1 MNLMS
6 FAGHGYMRPSPTETP
21 MSTTP
26 TNETTTAGT
35 ASPATTTPSPDR
47 QQRRLAEA
55 LKRVSRFA
63 DRAAAFRYA
72 AHPGTPLRVLLG
84 DDGRFWAATPADA
97 ARLERAGYEYAD

>member
-6 FAGHGYMRPSPTETP
+6 FAGHGYMRASPTESP

-26 TNETTTAGT
+26 RNTTLTNEATTAT
-35 ASPATTTPSPDR
+35 ADR
-47 QQRRLAEA
+47 ERRRLAEA
-55 LKRVSRFA
+55 LKRVSRFG
-63 DRAAAFRYA
+63 DRAAAYRYA

-84 DDGRFWAATPADA
+84 DDGRYWAATPADG